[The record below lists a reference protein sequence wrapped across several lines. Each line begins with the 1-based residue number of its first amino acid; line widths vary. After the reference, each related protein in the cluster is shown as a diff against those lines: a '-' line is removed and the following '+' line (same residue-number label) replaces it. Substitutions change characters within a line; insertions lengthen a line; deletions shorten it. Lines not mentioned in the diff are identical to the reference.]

1 MKLKLLITGLF
12 LSVISWAQVP
22 TNGLVKEY
30 DFTFGPGNQYLS
42 SNVQSTLQSGTI
54 NLTRS
59 GLNGSVTTDRLG
71 NTQSAIYLN
80 GDYYQSGG
88 TGQQFVNEY
97 TVSFWIKTST
107 VDTNTRRI
115 IDQKGSSPS
124 RGFVI
129 ALNNGKIRFYNDFG
143 YGNTGITDVGTVFAI
158 APNNIANG
166 TWHHV
171 VCAVNSTASSVV
183 MSPYVAW
190 TINYYSKVYIDNE
203 LVVSGNT
210 TVVPSYTNG
219 QLVREA
225 INRMQPFYIG
235 SYPGNTTATNK
246 YTDYIDQVKY
256 YERELSV
263 AEIGE
268 LYYEGHPQSPIYV
281 DVNATG
287 NNDGTSWV
295 NAFTNLQTAIN
306 NNPFRDDIWVAQ
318 GTYTPTGSGRNSTF
332 LIDRK
337 TNIYGGFNGTETA
350 LEQRDFRNNLT
361 ILNGDVNGNDNSNIN
376 PSEATRS
383 ENLYHIVTL
392 KGNITDAIIDGF
404 TFTGANAN
412 GATLTS
418 GTPSAQYLNNRGG
431 AIFVHTYV
439 ANENIKGVFSN
450 CTFEKNSSTDTAVY
464 ANWFSTGVS
473 QMNHDINFESCIF
486 KNNFSTQNAQVL
498 FLGSNGYGQVHNGK
512 MINCLFHNNTSV
524 NGPSSV
530 YFFTSTANGGSS
542 TGLNIDVINS
552 TFTSNT
558 GVSGNVLRFDNS
570 PRIALINSII
580 YDNGSVSPIQG
591 SSFYQSSYSIIEGGA
606 MSGTNVNPLLDSQFK
621 LSTGSPAIDT
631 GFDAIVPAGIVN
643 DLAGNN
649 RFVGTVDKGAY
660 EYDAAL
666 SNQDFTSS
674 SSFVVYPNP
683 ATDIINIQ
691 SEEEIVKVMLYSLDG
706 RVLIET
712 QNTILQIRDLP
723 SGLYIISLENNVGKK
738 SIQKIV
744 KK

>member
-723 SGLYIISLENNVGKK
+723 SGIYIISLENNVGKK